1 MLQTLREYWVNVG
14 YHILGQCPAANI
26 NPPINYLCCYYCYN
40 PQTLMFLVS
49 SKMLLTTFL
58 HLSVSIENEFPTVLL
73 IQLIC
78 DNYLQACV

>member
-1 MLQTLREYWVNVG
+1 MLQALCEYWINAG

-26 NPPINYLCCYYCYN
+26 NPSLNYLCCYYRYN

-49 SKMLLTTFL
+49 SKMLLNTF
-58 HLSVSIENEFPTVLL
+58 SSSFSIENEFPTVFL
-73 IQLIC
+73 IQLIH